1 MVEKKIAHIM
11 MIVKSQ
17 RRDSWKD
24 VEINGT
30 AIWKHISKVWYNI

>member
-1 MVEKKIAHIM
+1 MVEIKIAHIM
-11 MIVKSQ
+11 MVVESQ

-30 AIWKHISKVWYNI
+30 TV